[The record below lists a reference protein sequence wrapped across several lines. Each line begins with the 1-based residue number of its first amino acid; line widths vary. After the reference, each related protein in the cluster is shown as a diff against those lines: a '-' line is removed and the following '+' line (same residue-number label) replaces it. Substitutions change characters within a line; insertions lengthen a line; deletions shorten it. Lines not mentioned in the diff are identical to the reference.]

1 MRAVSYPAYGV
12 VPVLTEVPEAECP
25 AGGVLVRVAATG
37 VCRSDWHA
45 WRGHDPVPLPMV
57 PGHEFA
63 GTIMTVGEGVR
74 RWRVGD
80 RVTVPF
86 ACGCGECEVCRAG
99 DTHVCPR
106 QTQPGFTGW
115 GSFADVVAVQA
126 ADANVVALPE
136 SVDMVAAA
144 ALGCRYGTAY
154 RALVGVGRLAA
165 GEWLAVHGCGGV
177 GLSAVQIGVALGARV
192 VAVDVSPAAREAAV
206 ALGAEVAVAGGAA
219 SAVAEALGEVTGG
232 GAHLSIDAF
241 GSVETMR
248 GSVLGLRP
256 RGRHVQ
262 VGLLLG
268 DAAERGVPMGRVVG
282 WELELLGS
290 HGMPARDYPALLALV
305 ASGRLA
311 PGRLVTRVIGLAEA
325 GEALAAMDAPSATLA
340 GVTVVD
346 LAR

>member
-1 MRAVSYPAYGV
+1 
-12 VPVLTEVPEAECP
+12 
-25 AGGVLVRVAATG
+25 
-37 VCRSDWHA
+37 
-45 WRGHDPVPLPMV
+45 MV

-63 GTIMTVGEGVR
+63 GTIAAVGAGVT

-86 ACGCGECEVCRAG
+86 ACGCGQCEVCRAG

-115 GSFADVVAVQA
+115 GSFAEVVAVHA
-126 ADANVVALPE
+126 ADANVVRLPE
-136 SVDMVAAA
+136 SVGFVAAA
-144 ALGCRYGTAY
+144 ALGCRYATAY
-154 RALVGVGRLAA
+154 RAVVGVGRVAA

-177 GLSAVQIGVALGARV
+177 GLSAVQIGVAMGARV
-192 VAVDVSPAAREAAV
+192 VAIDVSAAAREAAL
-206 ALGAEVAVAGGAA
+206 ALGAEVAVAGDAA
-219 SAVAEALGEVTGG
+219 AAVAEAIGEATGG
-232 GAHLSIDAF
+232 GAHLSVDAY

-262 VGLLLG
+262 IGLLLG
-268 DAAERGVPMGRVVG
+268 DAAERGMPMGRVVG
-282 WELELLGS
+282 WELEVLGS
-290 HGMPARDYPALLALV
+290 HGMPARDYPALLSLV
-305 ASGRLA
+305 GSGRLE
-311 PGRLVTRVIGLAEA
+311 PGRLVTRVIGLSEA
-325 GEALAAMDAPSATLA
+325 GAALAAMDAPIGAVA

>member
-12 VPVLTEVPEAECP
+12 APTLGELPDPSCP
-25 AGGVLVRVAATG
+25 DGGVLVRVEATG

-63 GTIMTVGEGVR
+63 GTVAAVGEGVR

-86 ACGCGECEVCRAG
+86 ACGCGECEVCRVG

-115 GSFADVVAVQA
+115 GSFAELVAVHA

-136 SVDMVAAA
+136 GVDEVAAA
-144 ALGCRYGTAY
+144 ALGCRFATAY
-154 RALVGVGRLAA
+154 RAVVSVGRLAP
-165 GEWLAVHGCGGV
+165 GEWLAVHGCGGG

-192 VAVDVSPAAREAAV
+192 IGVDLSAEARAAAER
-206 ALGAEVAVAGGAA
+206 LGAVTVAGGADDL
-219 SAVAEALGEVTGG
+219 VAEAIAEITGG
-232 GAHLSIDAF
+232 GAHVSLDAF
-241 GSVETMR
+241 GSVGTMR
-248 GSVLGLRP
+248 ASVLGLRP

-268 DAAERGVPMGRVVG
+268 EAGEHGVPMGRVVG
-282 WELELLGS
+282 WELEVLGS
-290 HGMPARDYPALLALV
+290 HGMPSRDYQDMLALV
-305 ASGRLA
+305 AAGRLDPA
-311 PGRLVTRVIGLAEA
+311 ALVGRVIGLAEA
-325 GEALAAMDAPSATLA
+325 GAALMALDAPSATAA
-340 GVTVVD
+340 GMTVIRMV
-346 LAR
+346 

>member
-12 VPVLTEVPEAECP
+12 VPVLGGLPEPVCP
-25 AGGVLVRVAATG
+25 DGGVLVRVAATG

-63 GTIMTVGEGVR
+63 GTIAAVGAGVT

-86 ACGCGECEVCRAG
+86 ACGCGQCEVCRAG

-115 GSFADVVAVQA
+115 GSFAEVVAVHA
-126 ADANVVALPE
+126 ADANVVRLPE
-136 SVDMVAAA
+136 SVGFVAAA
-144 ALGCRYGTAY
+144 ALGCRYATAY
-154 RALVGVGRLAA
+154 RAVVGVGRVAA

-177 GLSAVQIGVALGARV
+177 GLSAVQVGVAMGARV
-192 VAVDVSPAAREAAV
+192 VAVDVSAAAREAAL
-206 ALGAEVAVAGGAA
+206 ALGAEVALPGGVA
-219 SAVAEALGEVTGG
+219 SEVAEAVSSVTDG
-232 GAHLSIDAF
+232 GAHLSIDAY

-268 DAAERGVPMGRVVG
+268 DSAERGMPMGRVVG
-282 WELELLGS
+282 WELEVLGS
-290 HGMPARDYPALLALV
+290 HGMPARDYPALLSLV
-305 ASGRLA
+305 ASGQLE
-311 PGRLVTRVIGLAEA
+311 PGRLVTREIGLSEA
-325 GEALAAMDAPSATLA
+325 GAALAAMDAPIGAVA